1 MGQLQNMQY
10 IYNGN
15 SRRKKRERNRRH
27 IEAMSENHR
36 SRISENT
43 KQDKYPPTH
52 TQKDKQKQTSFTHWY
67 SIFTLQKM
75 KDKEI
80 LKRALVCE
88 EPYVYRGINNFI

>member
-52 TQKDKQKQTSFTHWY
+52 TQKDKQKQTSFTHWH